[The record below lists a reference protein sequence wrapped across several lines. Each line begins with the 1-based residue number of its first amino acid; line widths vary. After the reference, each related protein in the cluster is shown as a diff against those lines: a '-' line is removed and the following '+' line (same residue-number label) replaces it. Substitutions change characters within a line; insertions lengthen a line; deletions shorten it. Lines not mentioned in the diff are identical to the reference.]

1 MSIVEGGA
9 KLDWEVFIKRRG
21 SATQGMPPGKEDLA
35 WVTNAVTLVSGN
47 RDALLVDTF
56 LSEEHNSELANW
68 IAAKDKHLALIY
80 VTHGHPDH
88 FFGLKILKERFPEA
102 RILARSNV
110 VEAMRRAIEPEA
122 LENWR
127 RRWPNQIAK
136 DLILADELD
145 TDLFKLEGRD
155 CRIIDTG
162 HTDTDNT
169 TALHIPSI
177 GLVVSGD
184 AVYNE
189 THPYLGE
196 TSGEGYG
203 GWLRALDKIE
213 ALDPRAVVAGHGPLH
228 QDCSPSHI
236 AKTRLYIETF
246 VAISKTTSS
255 PLELYE
261 RMLQMYPDRINPGSL
276 WAGAHK
282 AKALG
287 VMEPGL
293 QHYEIASAADEN
305 AIARRESAPTWEVLG

>member
-56 LSEEHNSELANW
+56 LSEEHNSELADW

-102 RILARSNV
+102 RIVARSNV

-136 DLILADELD
+136 DLILADKLD
-145 TDLFKLEGRD
+145 TDLFKLEGHD

-282 AKALG
+282 AKAL
-287 VMEPGL
+287 
-293 QHYEIASAADEN
+293 A
-305 AIARRESAPTWEVLG
+305 